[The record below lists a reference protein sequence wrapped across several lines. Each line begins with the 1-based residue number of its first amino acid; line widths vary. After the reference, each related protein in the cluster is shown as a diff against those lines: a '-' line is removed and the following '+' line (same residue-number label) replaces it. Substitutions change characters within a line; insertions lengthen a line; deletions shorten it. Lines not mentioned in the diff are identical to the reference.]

1 MTPWRVPQPAERQI
15 AAEERKSLPAPLES
29 DANIV
34 TLPKTINEANM
45 IRVNK
50 SLLLGVAGL
59 LVLSACV
66 DTTGYSAATPD
77 YGNSKAKNGAIAGAI
92 LGGLL
97 GATRG
102 DDVNL
107 GRTATG
113 AVLGAVI
120 GGGIG
125 SVLDRQAAELQQE
138 LGNSDVTIVN
148 TGSELIVTMPQDIL
162 FAVDSAVVRPGLQ
175 SDLRVL
181 ARNLQN
187 YPDSTV
193 DVLGHT
199 DNTGSA
205 AYNQD
210 LSARRASAVAALITS
225 NGVAPYRVRSWGR
238 GENEPVATNLSE
250 EGKAQ
255 NRRVEIIIRPAA

>member
-1 MTPWRVPQPAERQI
+1 M
-15 AAEERKSLPAPLES
+15 
-29 DANIV
+29 
-34 TLPKTINEANM
+34 M
-45 IRVNK
+45 RVNK
-50 SLLLGVAGL
+50 PLLLGIAGL
-59 LVLSACV
+59 MALSACV
-66 DTTGYSAATPD
+66 DTTGYSASKPE
-77 YGNSKAKNGAIAGAI
+77 YGESRAKNGAIAGAI

-107 GRTATG
+107 GRTAGG
-113 AVLGAVI
+113 AVIGAVI

-125 SVLDRQAAELQQE
+125 TMLDRQAAELQQD
-138 LGNSDVTIVN
+138 LGNSDVSIVN
-148 TGSELIVTMPQDIL
+148 TGSELVVTMPQDIL

-181 ARNLQN
+181 ARNLQD